1 MGRAVKDQDD
11 SPLVEDQF
19 LGLREPFMVPAV
31 TRWLWGAAVVV
42 SAVAVAEGL
51 AMPTPTATPTSAA
64 GTSREARAEV
74 MRREPPETLVAL
86 GLKAVQ
92 ELGTYSYR
100 LKKQERVGG
109 TLLPEQEIHLFVRE
123 TPFAVRLHYLKGPSA
138 GRKVAFAPAVNAQ
151 QFRVRESGMLS
162 YTGAWWIDVD
172 SGLAKA
178 DSNHT
183 VREAGLGPLLARF
196 ARDQAQARQVGGY
209 AITHEGFDPR
219 GHWCIFL
226 VAPNEG
232 AGFDSAKT
240 RICTDLDLGL
250 PMRVE
255 TYNLKGELLERYEL
269 SQVAKYTATAEFFE
283 PAKL

>member
-1 MGRAVKDQDD
+1 MVRSVKAWLLSAAVLGGVAAADD
-11 SPLVEDQF
+11 S
-19 LGLREPFMVPAV
+19 V
-31 TRWLWGAAVVV
+31 TG
-42 SAVAVAEGL
+42 
-51 AMPTPTATPTSAA
+51 TATPGAA
-64 GTSREARAEV
+64 PSSKEARAEL
-74 MRREPPETLVAL
+74 MRKEPPETLVAI
-86 GLKAVQ
+86 GQKAVA

-109 TLLPEQEIHLFVRE
+109 ALLPEQEIHLFVRE
-123 TPFAVRLHYLKGPSA
+123 SPFAVRLHYLKGPSS
-138 GRKVAFAPAVNAQ
+138 GRKVAFTPSVNEK

-196 ARDQAQARQVGGY
+196 AKDQAQARQVGGY

-226 VAPNEG
+226 VAPNNG

-240 RICTDLDLGL
+240 RICTDLEQGL

-255 TYNLKGELLERYEL
+255 TYDLKGELLERYEL
-269 SQVAKYTATAEFFE
+269 SQVTKFSPSAEFFE
-283 PAKL
+283 PTKL